1 MIGTFTTL
9 QNEKVRAIEYAVV
22 VETSTDVAKED
33 GSGSWKSILWYCFD
47 SNIAVDFEGDDDSE
61 LCTSVL
67 FFCCDALGT
76 VWIRLGAP
84 S

>member
-22 VETSTDVAKED
+22 IKTSADVAKE
-33 GSGSWKSILWYCFD
+33 GGGGSWKGILWYCFD

-61 LCTSVL
+61 LCTGVCC
-67 FFCCDALGT
+67 FCDD
-76 VWIRLGAP
+76 
-84 S
+84 